1 MDSTILLNYFFSF
14 LKSNSFEQ
22 FMINYCNEKLQ
33 QLFVDLT
40 IGSEQQEYIIEVS
53 RTVLCHL
60 NLIHDSLLGN
70 RMGDCGVF

>member
-1 MDSTILLNYFFSF
+1 
-14 LKSNSFEQ
+14 
-22 FMINYCNEKLQ
+22 MINYCNEKLQ

-60 NLIHDSLLGN
+60 NLIHDSFTRESNGRLWSFLITLLF
-70 RMGDCGVF
+70 VK